1 MDILAN
7 ADYKTM
13 DAATYYKL
21 DKELKIGIEKI
32 NNFSDNMVLLA
43 QLVNDLYTAVLME
56 PYSIGSTTQTIL
68 AKEIISIINNQC
80 FVSQTDGASNNDIF
94 YYRKLFEKI
103 ADKFVTFEG
112 DSRKYFVYC

>member
-32 NNFSDNMVLLA
+32 NNFSDNMVLFGT
-43 QLVNDLYTAVLME
+43 V
-56 PYSIGSTTQTIL
+56 G
-68 AKEIISIINNQC
+68 
-80 FVSQTDGASNNDIF
+80 
-94 YYRKLFEKI
+94 
-103 ADKFVTFEG
+103 
-112 DSRKYFVYC
+112 